1 MSLSI
6 VILAAGKGSR
16 MKSAMP
22 KIMHKLAGT
31 TLLEH
36 VIGTAQGLL
45 PKSLTVVCG
54 NGAAQVLPLLAE
66 KNIASV
72 MQDQQLGTGHAVMQ
86 AESHFADTE
95 QVLVLYGD
103 VPLTQQSTL
112 DALVHCGG
120 VNSLRILTTQ
130 LADPTGYGRIVR
142 DDTGNVICITEQKD
156 ADQETLAIKE
166 VNSGIMVL
174 PAKWLS
180 QSLSKLGNNNAQG
193 EYYLTDMVALAV
205 EDGLKINTVC
215 CDDNAEVAGVN
226 TRQQLAELERH
237 YQRLLANELMVRGVT
252 LADPSRLDIRGTVKT
267 GTDITIDVNVILEG
281 NVTIADNVEIGA
293 NCIIKESVIGKG
305 AIILAN
311 SMIDYSQ
318 VGENV
323 NIGPFARLRPGTVLA
338 DNAKI
343 GNFVE
348 TKNANIG
355 QGSKVNHLSYIG
367 DTDMGKNVN
376 IGAGT
381 ITCNYDGANKHRTTI
396 GDNVF
401 IGSDSQLVAPITVES
416 GATIG
421 AGTTLRK
428 DAPESALTLTKSEQ
442 KTVEGWQRPTKT
454 KK

>member
-1 MSLSI
+1 MSISI

-36 VIGTAQGLL
+36 VIGTARSLS
-45 PKSLTVVCG
+45 PKSLAVVCG
-54 NGAAQVLPLLAE
+54 NGADQVLPLLAE
-66 KNIASV
+66 KNVASV

-86 AESHFADTE
+86 AESHFADAE

-112 DALVHCGG
+112 DALVNCGG

-142 DDTGNVICITEQKD
+142 DDAGNVICITEQKD
-156 ADQETLAIKE
+156 ADQKTLAIKE

-180 QSLSKLGNNNAQG
+180 ESLSKLGNNNAQG

-237 YQRLLANELMVRGVT
+237 YQKLLANELMVRGVT
-252 LADPSRLDIRGTVKT
+252 LADPARLDIRGTVKA

-281 NVTIADNVEIGA
+281 DVIIEDNVEIGA
-293 NCIIKESVIGKG
+293 NCIIKDSVIGKG

-311 SMIDYSQ
+311 SMIDSSQ

-401 IGSDSQLVAPITVES
+401 IGSDSQLVAPITVEA

-428 DAPESALTLTKSEQ
+428 NAPESALTLTKSVQ
-442 KTVEGWQRPTKT
+442 KTVEGWQRP
-454 KK
+454 KKIKK